1 MTEKGANCLFFFFF
15 PNPNTLRL
23 KNLLPYTRPPFLSQ
37 PHIHNNAVHFWSSR
51 TQFGWIEMKAAVAGF
66 QLQSQKRRGRRREGP
81 KAGRRGCRGRGGGEN
96 KHTGIVELWVKTAEA
111 NQVWFPRCCGGLFE
125 KQKVYDS
132 VLLSRRLPGCGLSL
146 PRNST
151 KTHAV
156 EYKEE
161 HLEKHKTPGFN
172 MVTKMFHV
180 SLLQMPEKEEE
191 VAAVGE

>member
-1 MTEKGANCLFFFFF
+1 MKGAVRVSITESEKESEKGE
-15 PNPNTLRL
+15 R
-23 KNLLPYTRPPFLSQ
+23 S
-37 PHIHNNAVHFWSSR
+37 
-51 TQFGWIEMKAAVAGF
+51 
-66 QLQSQKRRGRRREGP
+66 KR
-81 KAGRRGCRGRGGGEN
+81 EN

-111 NQVWFPRCCGGLFE
+111 NQVWFPRCSGGLIE

-132 VLLSRRLPGCGLSL
+132 VLLSRRLPGRRLSF

-172 MVTKMFHV
+172 MVMKMFHV
-180 SLLQMPEKEEE
+180 SLLLMPKREE
-191 VAAVGE
+191 VLVVEGGARGGIFPHICYQFRALKISTRFCWSRAEHQECFSI

>member
-1 MTEKGANCLFFFFF
+1 
-15 PNPNTLRL
+15 
-23 KNLLPYTRPPFLSQ
+23 
-37 PHIHNNAVHFWSSR
+37 
-51 TQFGWIEMKAAVAGF
+51 MKAAVAGF
-66 QLQSQKRRGRRREGP
+66 QLQSQKMRAKRREGW
-81 KAGRRGCRGRGGGEN
+81 RGGSKRKN

-111 NQVWFPRCCGGLFE
+111 NQVWFPRCCGGLIE

-180 SLLQMPEKEEE
+180 SLLLMPKREEE
-191 VAAVGE
+191 AAVRSERRDLSSHLLSI